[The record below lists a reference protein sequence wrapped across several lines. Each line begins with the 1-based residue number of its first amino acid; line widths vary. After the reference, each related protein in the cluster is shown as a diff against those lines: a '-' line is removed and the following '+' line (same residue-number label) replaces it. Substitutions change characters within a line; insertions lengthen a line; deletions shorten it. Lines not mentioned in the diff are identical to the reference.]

1 MEPFKK
7 DMKEGRMMN
16 PVERRRDWRW
26 WVTVVPGVLLLS
38 LLLMAPWG
46 RAQTRTLSQAD
57 LLIKRGD
64 ESDEAFAINDVY
76 QTTPSGDQIEMQTVA
91 AGKAAIYQVKME
103 ADSDNG
109 GFFDIYVRESG
120 GMDWA
125 VTYKLGNVEL
135 EPTNIGFLYG
145 TVLSKG
151 ESSILTIRM
160 LALDSAL
167 SGASMSTTFVV
178 LRDDSD
184 TPVLDAVQ
192 AMTTVS
198 SGVSPSPTPTKTVTP
213 VPTSTA
219 TVTPTPRPSTAK
231 NRTSG
236 CTPCAKKTG
245 EPVQA
250 ATGEYFTEPQVDI
263 NLGGPLPLAF
273 IRSYASRL
281 TTEGAVQS
289 SLGDNW
295 MHNIDLKLNNITS
308 DSLDVVYLLGKIIP
322 FQESGNDW
330 SLKNS
335 EEVIYQLKEDTSGDF
350 YLMVPGQNLVYHFSG
365 TTGYLT
371 EIKDRNENTLTITRD
386 TSGKITEITD
396 GLGRTLS
403 FTYDDS
409 NNLTQIT
416 DGTRTCTYSYTD
428 GVLTEFTDAL
438 GNTTTYVYDTDNET
452 AGPLMTYIIY
462 PLGNRHHIQTYD
474 SKGRV
479 KEQTDAF
486 NNTYDFKYDKPKKG
500 KTTII
505 DPLGNSTVSTH
516 EDQKVMT
523 AEKDALGK
531 TLNMDY
537 DDNSRPTS
545 LKDTLGNTTSMTY
558 HEETGFPASMTD
570 ANGNTSSVTY
580 TTQSQTFG
588 TVAFTFYNLT
598 RIDYPDDTYESFT
611 YDAKGNVLSTVD
623 RAGSTWT
630 YTYDSQGQVLTKANP
645 EGGVITYTYNSDGT
659 RASDMD
665 TDTGVTTYEYD
676 SLKRLI
682 KVTHPDD
689 AYAQMTYDSNDR
701 VTSKTTEN
709 GRTVSFTHDANGN
722 LTTTTDPDGNE
733 TQYTYDTMDRLVE
746 ITNYLG
752 KVTTSTYDDLGRIES
767 SADPNGNTT
776 SYTYN
781 ENGWVT
787 KVTDGMGKVWN
798 TVYDNAGLID
808 SEKSPLGNVTRY
820 EKNSVVNITK
830 ITDPRGNSMNFTY
843 DPMSRL
849 TTSADAAGRKVDYS
863 YDKFGLVANAI
874 QNGLGSARYTR
885 NKLGLLASITD
896 LRGKGWSFGYTDAG
910 RLSSQNDPLGNE
922 WEYAYDSRGRLSTT
936 TYPTNETKTVTYD
949 SGWNVTQINY
959 SDGTT
964 LQFSYDDLD
973 RMTSAD
979 DITLGYDAEGNVTNT
994 SDGSVSFGATYDDG
1008 ERLKTVTYNPAL
1020 SGVEG
1025 NDAFTVTYTYDKRD
1039 LLTKVTDSLTNTT
1052 IDLTYDDDGRLTN
1065 LSRSNGIT
1073 TTYSY
1078 DKAGR
1083 VTGIQDG
1090 SIASQNFTLNAV
1102 GDIVTDE
1109 LTLPMDT
1116 ADVLSS
1122 DTVTLSFDD
1131 ASQINSSGYTY
1142 DTKGRQTASPG
1153 DTFTWD
1159 IVGRLTD
1166 TGNATLAYNGMND
1179 LRLGAEGEE
1188 TIHYYYNYAIV
1199 LKPIVAEKDENTGQF
1214 LRYYVWAPEGTLL
1227 YMIDAQD
1234 GNKVYFYHLD
1244 RVGSTLFLTD
1254 AEGSVTDSYAYT
1266 PYGIML
1272 GHNGSSAQPFTYIG
1286 KYGVRQEGTNGL
1298 YHMRARYFDAVTAR
1312 FISRDP
1318 AWPLIMQPGKLNP
1331 YQYAEENPVNVVDPD
1346 GRDGEQDSWFWRGVA
1361 WYAGKGTV
1369 FDTIVT
1375 FGEKKNVV
1383 VGVKEAELESMGEA
1397 TAKGKAL
1404 EKLKKEYL
1412 KKVLKEVECSKEL
1425 HGETEVSG
1433 FLTKFAAEVGSAKSL
1448 KDINKAKEKY
1458 EKDKWEWEK
1467 KEGLKIVG
1475 KELVKKV
1482 PGVSLVVEGS
1492 ETIVKTAEKL
1502 AGDK

>member
-1 MEPFKK
+1 MYFKLGKALIGLILFLTIMVLQSDELSAELGGECSSPSDGDCSAPSITVTCSNGREIVLDNIATRYDGSCYYYKWGDSTWGSNTLFNVGKCMSGSSGCDTTGNSWGFVISQTNTGSGALYIGPDSVEPFGTYTFVPKT
-7 DMKEGRMMN
+7 ENSSYVCTYESLCG
-16 PVERRRDWRW
+16 E
-26 WVTVVPGVLLLS
+26 TVVVTATATDEP
-38 LLLMAPWG
+38 
-46 RAQTRTLSQAD
+46 QAD
-57 LLIKRGD
+57 LLIKIDGEDD
-64 ESDEAFAINDVY
+64 ETYAIDDVY
-76 QTTPSGDQIEMQTVA
+76 QTTPSGDQIETQTVA
-91 AGKAAIYQVKME
+91 ADNAAAYKVKVE
-103 ADSDNG
+103 NDSTTAALP
-109 GFFDIYVRESG
+109 FKLRARESSESG
-120 GMDWA
+120 WK
-125 VTYKLGNVEL
+125 VTYKVGYTDITNDITGDGYVTTRNGGIGLYPNGGLEIFTVEMVS
-135 EPTNIGFLYG
+135 P
-145 TVLSKG
+145 V
-151 ESSILTIRM
+151 
-160 LALDSAL
+160 SAAY
-167 SGASMSTTFVV
+167 GASKSTTIEVF
-178 LRDDSD
+178 LSASD
-184 TPVLDAVQ
+184 TTVRDAVQ
-192 AMTTVS
+192 AITKVS
-198 SGVSPSPTPTKTVTP
+198 SGVSPSPTPTKTATP

-219 TVTPTPRPSTAK
+219 TGTPTPPPSTAK

-245 EPVQA
+245 EPIQA

-263 NLGGPLPLAF
+263 NLGGTLPFAF

-295 MHNIDLKLNNITS
+295 MHNFDLKLNNITS
-308 DSLDVVYLLGKIIP
+308 DSLDVVYLQGKIIS
-322 FQESGNDW
+322 FQKSGNDW

-335 EEVIYQLKEDTSGDF
+335 EEVIYQLKEDSSGDF

-371 EIKDRNENTLTITRD
+371 EIKDRNDNTLTITRD

-416 DGTRTCTYSYTD
+416 DGTRTLTYNYTD
-428 GVLTEFTDAL
+428 GVLTDVTDAL
-438 GNTTTYVYDTDNET
+438 GNTTTYVYDTGNET
-452 AGPLMTYIIY
+452 AGPLLTYIIY

-479 KEQTDAF
+479 TEQTDAF

-545 LKDTLGNTTSMTY
+545 LKDTIGNTTSMTY

-580 TTQSQTFG
+580 TAQSQTFG
-588 TVAFTFYNLT
+588 TVAFTFYNTT

-611 YDAKGNVLSTVD
+611 YDAKGNMLSRVD
-623 RAGSTWT
+623 LEGNTWI
-630 YTYDSQGQVLTKANP
+630 YTFNPHGQVLTKTNP

-682 KVTHPDD
+682 KVTHPDG
-689 AYAQMTYDSNDR
+689 AYTQMTYDSNDR

-709 GRTVSFTHDANGN
+709 GRTVSFTYDANGN
-722 LTTTTDPDGNE
+722 LTTITDPFGNT
-733 TQYTYDTMDRLVE
+733 TQYTYDAMDRL
-746 ITNYLG
+746 INTTDRMG
-752 KVTTSTYDDLGRIES
+752 KVTTVSYDDLGRIES

-798 TVYDNAGLID
+798 TAYDNAGLID
-808 SEKSPLGNVTRY
+808 SETSPLGNVTRY
-820 EKNSVVNITK
+820 EKSSVVNITK

-896 LRGKGWSFGYTDAG
+896 LLGKGWSFGYTDAG

-949 SGWNVTQINY
+949 SGWNVSQITY

-1008 ERLKTVTYNPAL
+1008 ERLKP
-1020 SGVEG
+1020 
-1025 NDAFTVTYTYDKRD
+1025 
-1039 LLTKVTDSLTNTT
+1039 LLT
-1052 IDLTYDDDGRLTN
+1052 I
-1065 LSRSNGIT
+1065 
-1073 TTYSY
+1073 
-1078 DKAGR
+1078 
-1083 VTGIQDG
+1083 
-1090 SIASQNFTLNAV
+1090 
-1102 GDIVTDE
+1102 
-1109 LTLPMDT
+1109 LP
-1116 ADVLSS
+1116 
-1122 DTVTLSFDD
+1122 
-1131 ASQINSSGYTY
+1131 
-1142 DTKGRQTASPG
+1142 
-1153 DTFTWD
+1153 
-1159 IVGRLTD
+1159 
-1166 TGNATLAYNGMND
+1166 
-1179 LRLGAEGEE
+1179 
-1188 TIHYYYNYAIV
+1188 
-1199 LKPIVAEKDENTGQF
+1199 
-1214 LRYYVWAPEGTLL
+1214 
-1227 YMIDAQD
+1227 
-1234 GNKVYFYHLD
+1234 
-1244 RVGSTLFLTD
+1244 
-1254 AEGSVTDSYAYT
+1254 
-1266 PYGIML
+1266 
-1272 GHNGSSAQPFTYIG
+1272 
-1286 KYGVRQEGTNGL
+1286 
-1298 YHMRARYFDAVTAR
+1298 
-1312 FISRDP
+1312 
-1318 AWPLIMQPGKLNP
+1318 
-1331 YQYAEENPVNVVDPD
+1331 
-1346 GRDGEQDSWFWRGVA
+1346 
-1361 WYAGKGTV
+1361 
-1369 FDTIVT
+1369 
-1375 FGEKKNVV
+1375 
-1383 VGVKEAELESMGEA
+1383 
-1397 TAKGKAL
+1397 
-1404 EKLKKEYL
+1404 
-1412 KKVLKEVECSKEL
+1412 
-1425 HGETEVSG
+1425 
-1433 FLTKFAAEVGSAKSL
+1433 
-1448 KDINKAKEKY
+1448 
-1458 EKDKWEWEK
+1458 
-1467 KEGLKIVG
+1467 
-1475 KELVKKV
+1475 
-1482 PGVSLVVEGS
+1482 
-1492 ETIVKTAEKL
+1492 
-1502 AGDK
+1502 